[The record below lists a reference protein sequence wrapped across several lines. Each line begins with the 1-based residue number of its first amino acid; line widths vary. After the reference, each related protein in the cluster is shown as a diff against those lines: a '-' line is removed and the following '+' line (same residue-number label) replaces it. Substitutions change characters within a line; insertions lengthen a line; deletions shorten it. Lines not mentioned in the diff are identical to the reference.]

1 MVFLG
6 IVYRVSGLIAA
17 VALFLYIVFVLVVLK
32 QFGIVQTLASLG
44 GLVLSIGMAI
54 DANILIFER
63 MKDELRK

>member
-1 MVFLG
+1 MFLG
-6 IVYRVSGLIAA
+6 IVYRVSGLIAG